1 MTVFKDSAGQTKADM
16 HELYTPT
23 GEKSNY
29 CISSIVAG
37 ENGTIFY
44 KNDSGYIFALRNK
57 TEKISFF
64 KRIINA
70 IVSFF
75 KKLFG

>member
-1 MTVFKDSAGQTKADM
+1 MFKDSTGQTVADM
-16 HELYTPT
+16 QELYTPT
-23 GEKSNY
+23 GEKSNH

>member
-1 MTVFKDSAGQTKADM
+1 MFTDSVGQVKAEKQ
-16 HELYTPT
+16 ELYTPA
-23 GEKSNY
+23 GDKSNY
-29 CISSIVAG
+29 CISSIVAD
-37 ENGTIFY
+37 ESGTLFY

-57 TEKISFF
+57 TEKVSFF